1 MIIHHTWSQANWARR
16 NTGNHFTRTLYP
28 TSPGSDAR
36 GASTV
41 TETETGTPT
50 EEPKRKKKKK
60 TKKERENV
68 TKIMTAMKMEVKMET
83 TTTTATPVHP
93 GSRNTTPP
101 KRS

>member
-1 MIIHHTWSQANWARR
+1 MIIHHTWNQANWARR
-16 NTGNHFTRTLYP
+16 NTGNHSTRTLYP

-41 TETETGTPT
+41 AETETRTPT
-50 EEPKRKKKKK
+50 E
-60 TKKERENV
+60 
-68 TKIMTAMKMEVKMET
+68 KIMKMEVKMKM
-83 TTTTATPVHP
+83 TTTATPVHP